1 MFEHDLIARVY
12 EGQHAERTG
21 VPYINH
27 IDEGLAVLDLIGASP
42 LAHRAYCVHPL
53 VQGDADLVKHRE
65 VLRQV
70 DGEVV
75 ALAMEYRWVANN
87 CLSHHGVQTAAEIQL
102 SVLPEVNAMLVADKV
117 QNRKDFEA
125 HHKGSHPRSDAL
137 DLYFRLWLERLG
149 VSEADYARYTTALA
163 ALGHAIADL
172 GEGAE

>member
-75 ALAMEYRWVANN
+75 ALAMEYRWVANA
-87 CLSHHGVQTAAEIQL
+87 CLSHHSVTTAAEIRL
-102 SVLPEVNAMLVADKV
+102 SVLPEVNAMLIADKV

-125 HHKGSHPRSDAL
+125 YHKGSHARSDAL
-137 DLYFRLWLERLG
+137 DLYFKLWLERLG
-149 VSEADYARYTTALA
+149 VSETTYCQYVA
-163 ALGHAIADL
+163 ALQTQMP
-172 GEGAE
+172 